1 MALVFTMDAVAG
13 HPGRRRVGRRAFPG
27 WSADANAGARRCSPG
42 FLHKLAIAVS
52 HVLATSGPTTTP
64 AAIPS
69 APCTTSSTSQ
79 RYRRDRPIRP
89 NPRLTQY
96 NTAHPRAAPIFP
108 SGVLRGWG
116 GRRRCTFRPTSGR
129 HPKTAA
135 RSPRPPNSGNRLFDA
150 GHQRFT
156 PVRAVPTNGGRR
168 CSENHITALEFTEQS
183 LRESTNLS
191 VFSPLCRSRS
201 PWRPPRP
208 PA

>member
-1 MALVFTMDAVAG
+1 MDAVAG
-13 HPGRRRVGRRAFPG
+13 HPGSRRVGRRTFPG
-27 WSADANAGARRCSPG
+27 RARMRALAPGAAGSG

-52 HVLATSGPTTTP
+52 HVLATSGLLRPP
-64 AAIPS
+64 QSRAHH
-69 APCTTSSTSQ
+69 APHHQTSQ
-79 RYRRDRPIRP
+79 RYRHDRPIRP

-108 SGVLRGWG
+108 SGVLRGWAVG
-116 GRRRCTFRPTSGR
+116 G
-129 HPKTAA
+129 AA
-135 RSPRPPNSGNRLFDA
+135 RSGLPRADIQRPQRARRDRPTRETGYSTKDINGSPRA
-150 GHQRFT
+150 GSADER
-156 PVRAVPTNGGRR
+156 GRR
-168 CSENHITALEFTEQS
+168 YSEHHITALEFTEQS

>member
-1 MALVFTMDAVAG
+1 MDAVAG
-13 HPGRRRVGRRAFPG
+13 HPGSRRVGRRTFPG
-27 WSADANAGARRCSPG
+27 RARMRALAPGAAGSG

-79 RYRRDRPIRP
+79 RYRHDRPIRP

-108 SGVLRGWG
+108 SGVLRGCAVG
-116 GRRRCTFRPTSGR
+116 G
-129 HPKTAA
+129 AA
-135 RSPRPPNSGNRLFDA
+135 RSGLPRADIQRPQRARRDRPTRETGYSTKDINGSPRA
-150 GHQRFT
+150 GSADER
-156 PVRAVPTNGGRR
+156 GRR
-168 CSENHITALEFTEQS
+168 YSENHITALEFTEQS